1 MGTGTVGGG
10 GREEGYGRLGSYTK
24 RPRAPPPSAHRCR
37 RSSTS
42 VTPPPHRN
50 RKCPRAGCGSCF
62 SSSPPRKRRKWERP
76 KMAAAELAALPEL
89 VVLRILELLPL
100 RDRLRA
106 ARWGPGRHRA
116 PFSGPCGAPAGLSR
130 SRPPPSASSCVQAL
144 PPPPRRTHT
153 PGPVLTLPG
162 FPVPG
167 ASSPLPPFSLCPPL
181 TPHCFPPSVCRR
193 WKRIAENGAL
203 WTEVD
208 LTPHKVG
215 CPHALDQRAASIP
228 LFSLI

>member
-1 MGTGTVGGG
+1 
-10 GREEGYGRLGSYTK
+10 
-24 RPRAPPPSAHRCR
+24 
-37 RSSTS
+37 
-42 VTPPPHRN
+42 
-50 RKCPRAGCGSCF
+50 
-62 SSSPPRKRRKWERP
+62 
-76 KMAAAELAALPEL
+76 MAAAELAALPEL

-106 ARWGPGRHRA
+106 A
-116 PFSGPCGAPAGLSR
+116 
-130 SRPPPSASSCVQAL
+130 
-144 PPPPRRTHT
+144 
-153 PGPVLTLPG
+153 
-162 FPVPG
+162 
-167 ASSPLPPFSLCPPL
+167 
-181 TPHCFPPSVCRR
+181 SVCRR